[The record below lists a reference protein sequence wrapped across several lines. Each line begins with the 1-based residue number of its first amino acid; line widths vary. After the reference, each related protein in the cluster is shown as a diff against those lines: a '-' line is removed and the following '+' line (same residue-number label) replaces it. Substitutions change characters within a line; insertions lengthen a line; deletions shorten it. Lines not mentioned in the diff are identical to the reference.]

1 MHTEREI
8 ISFLEEQ
15 ISELLGKSVDWR
27 FSKWLE
33 YHLKIRLLEFFD
45 EDDIGSIEIER
56 TDLDRYSCH
65 LFNQNNRY
73 SLFVIVVENTDSGR
87 FVKRFY

>member
-15 ISELLGKSVDWR
+15 ISELLGKKVDWR

-65 LFNQNNRY
+65 FNRY
-73 SLFVIVVENTDSGR
+73 IQSKSLFVIVVEQTDSGR